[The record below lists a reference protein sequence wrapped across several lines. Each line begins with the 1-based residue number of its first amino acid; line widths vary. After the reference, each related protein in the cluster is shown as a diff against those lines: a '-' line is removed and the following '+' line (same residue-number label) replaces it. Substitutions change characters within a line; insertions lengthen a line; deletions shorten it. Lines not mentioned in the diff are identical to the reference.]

1 MSFQVLVGLFEIG
14 MQLLFTD
21 ATDDTTASA
30 VAAIGCAPI
39 RHQKEHAVGIP
50 MDKTRDGHVGVFA
63 ARIGHLKRRSVGL
76 FDPRNDLATDR
87 TIRVFGVDEIEKMG
101 RNGERK
107 LVSGQNYTSALFAGK
122 RELPFEL
129 LQVGDAVFELPF
141 PIVPEF
147 GSDIWPKTR
156 RERKEPLIGGFS

>member
-1 MSFQVLVGLFEIG
+1 
-14 MQLLFTD
+14 
-21 ATDDTTASA
+21 
-30 VAAIGCAPI
+30 
-39 RHQKEHAVGIP
+39 
-50 MDKTRDGHVGVFA
+50 VGVFA

-129 LQVGDAVFELPF
+129 LQVSDAVFELPF
-141 PIVPEF
+141 PIAPEF
-147 GSDIWPKTR
+147 GSDIRPKTR